1 MSQQFPLPKNF
12 LIGSGLGVGVKYT
25 APQSTDKFRFILMKD
40 PNNYAIQVAVYYES
54 KQLIVN
60 SKEDANWGEGID
72 FSDQFDFS
80 SGIAVAIRVEAREQH
95 YDVFF
100 NDKHLGKFDHRL
112 PLKDVDAAVVYSD
125 IKVETYS
132 LHYK

>member
-1 MSQQFPLPKNF
+1 
-12 LIGSGLGVGVKYT
+12 
-25 APQSTDKFRFILMKD
+25 MKD
-40 PNNYAIQVAVYYES
+40 HDNYAIHIAVHYES
-54 KQLIVN
+54 KKLIVN
-60 SKEDANWGEGID
+60 SKEDTKWGEGID

-95 YDVFF
+95 YDVFA
-100 NDKHLGKFDHRL
+100 NDKHLGKFVHRL
-112 PLKDVDAAVVYSD
+112 PLKDVEEVIVFSD